1 MKLGS
6 GLDVIQV
13 RFFVFYFNI
22 SHHLSQVNEVI
33 VPSSSIVAVSTTT
46 ESSYFKD
53 LVWIHH
59 KAVISV
65 TSVKITHDLLPA
77 LCFML
82 VVG

>member
-33 VPSSSIVAVSTTT
+33 VPSSSIVAVSTT

-65 TSVKITHDLLPA
+65 TSVKITHNLLPA

>member
-1 MKLGS
+1 MKLRS

-33 VPSSSIVAVSTTT
+33 VPSPSIVPVSTTT

-65 TSVKITHDLLPA
+65 TSVKITHSLLPA